1 MGTNESGS
9 PARAV
14 SIAALVLV
22 LAASQPVRS
31 QGSAGPVSTGLPRTQ
46 GVSFPPTLPDG
57 ERVVTVASPRMLEP
71 AGTLRDDVAIA
82 DSAPTID
89 FLYFPGQDYPG
100 KPWSAWGD
108 SVATRDKYYASIGD
122 HLGPEGNAF
131 VYEYDP
137 GTRAFRQLVDLRRLL
152 DRPEGQYSPGK
163 IHSRIDIGSDGWLY
177 FSTHRGS
184 RRWTTDAYGFE
195 GDWIVRVDPEG
206 GTAEIVAHAPVPKH
220 SIPAGILDP
229 DRLIFY
235 AGTVNGE
242 DSELPGVRFLAYDV
256 AGDRIL
262 HTGPDGPNRYLIL
275 ARSTGRVYFTRG
287 RGGMSPGSQLMR
299 YDPSSAGGPVEIDA
313 QLGLRAA
320 TLETD
325 PGIVYAVSLGRR
337 EDSLLYAFDVET
349 ESIER
354 LGPAPVGRET
364 YIAALA
370 ADPSGRYV
378 YYIAGAHG
386 GSHEDGSPIVQFDTK
401 TRRRKVL
408 AFLHPL
414 FEERYGATLKGTY
427 SVALDPAG
435 ETLYVTWNISRG
447 SRAWDS
453 VGLTVVHIPESE
465 RPR

>member
-1 MGTNESGS
+1 VLGE
-9 PARAV
+9 ARARHH
-14 SIAALVLV
+14 
-22 LAASQPVRS
+22 LAVHGHRHP
-31 QGSAGPVSTGLPRTQ
+31 
-46 GVSFPPTLPDG
+46 
-57 ERVVTVASPRMLEP
+57 SPR
-71 AGTLRDDVAIA
+71 
-82 DSAPTID
+82 
-89 FLYFPGQDYPG
+89 
-100 KPWSAWGD
+100 
-108 SVATRDKYYASIGD
+108 
-122 HLGPEGNAF
+122 
-131 VYEYDP
+131 
-137 GTRAFRQLVDLRRLL
+137 
-152 DRPEGQYSPGK
+152 
-163 IHSRIDIGSDGWLY
+163 
-177 FSTHRGS
+177 
-184 RRWTTDAYGFE
+184 
-195 GDWIVRVDPEG
+195 
-206 GTAEIVAHAPVPKH
+206 PV
-220 SIPAGILDP
+220 
-229 DRLIFY
+229 
-235 AGTVNGE
+235 
-242 DSELPGVRFLAYDV
+242 
-256 AGDRIL
+256 
-262 HTGPDGPNRYLIL
+262 
-275 ARSTGRVYFTRG
+275 
-287 RGGMSPGSQLMR
+287 
-299 YDPSSAGGPVEIDA
+299 
-313 QLGLRAA
+313 GLRAA